1 VSWSVRAIWE
11 NYAGWFKHESTTEL
25 YAQSRSAI
33 HQDLIE
39 LAGGPEAI
47 IERAQG
53 KLAEKKYVEALHL
66 LDIVLPQHG
75 QIPGAVTAALL
86 AHEALLRDSAN
97 FWLSSWLKNQI
108 KLLQNRR
115 A

>member
-1 VSWSVRAIWE
+1 
-11 NYAGWFKHESTTEL
+11 L
-25 YAQSRSAI
+25 YSQPRTVI
-33 HQDLIE
+33 DQDLIE
-39 LAGGPEAI
+39 LAGGVEAI
-47 IERAQG
+47 IERARL
-53 KLAEKKYVEALHL
+53 KLAEHKYVEALYL
-66 LDIVLPQHG
+66 LDIVRPQHG
-75 QIPGAVTAALL
+75 HIPGAVTAALL